1 MASDF
6 SSILMSIVM
15 SGKMRYFLFIYIIFS
30 FPSFQFDG
38 LRHSVFI
45 QNSVKRKEKKKTMI
59 GQFTVRHCLANG
71 IVNLHLRFLAAVL
84 VLLCCKG
91 YATYCG
97 KA

>member
-6 SSILMSIVM
+6 SSILI
-15 SGKMRYFLFIYIIFS
+15 

-45 QNSVKRKEKKKTMI
+45 RNSEKRKRKKNYDWSIHRKA
-59 GQFTVRHCLANG
+59 LLSKW

-84 VLLCCKG
+84 VVLCCKG